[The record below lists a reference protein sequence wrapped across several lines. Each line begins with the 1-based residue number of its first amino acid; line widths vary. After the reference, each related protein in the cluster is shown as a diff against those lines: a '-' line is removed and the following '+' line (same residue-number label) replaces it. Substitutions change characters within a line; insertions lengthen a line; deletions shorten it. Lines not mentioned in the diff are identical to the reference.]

1 MIGHYACVFHA
12 SFSPGLCFEGR
23 YLGLD
28 TLLLVVALKVGI
40 DTLDTLGNESR
51 CLGFGSDTDI
61 LVVVSRVEILVVVY
75 TLSLFLRDD
84 SFVLV

>member
-40 DTLDTLGNESR
+40 DTL
-51 CLGFGSDTDI
+51 
-61 LVVVSRVEILVVVY
+61 
-75 TLSLFLRDD
+75 
-84 SFVLV
+84 VLT